1 MFLNI
6 EQQVTMTMVGLG
18 AGPSSKFHIAI
29 PDVFSLF
36 TQFCSCYRCPCF
48 LHSVRRQLRYNHL
61 PITVNMSLVPFLLKR
76 SELPLNSDF
85 VVQPFQESMTVGI
98 FYVDIKLP

>member
-1 MFLNI
+1 M
-6 EQQVTMTMVGLG
+6 
-18 AGPSSKFHIAI
+18 
-29 PDVFSLF
+29 LF
-36 TQFCSCYRCPCF
+36 ALCVQTVEVQ
-48 LHSVRRQLRYNHL
+48 HL